1 MKRIKILAVA
11 PYPGMKE
18 LMNSIAAK
26 RQDIELTVLVGD
38 MQEGLDAAVRA
49 LESGDFDIIVS
60 RGGTAELLSR
70 SVSLMTLDITVTPG
84 DILQAVKLAENYKE
98 KFAVVGFSGITGPA
112 AVLCRLLNYGIEVC
126 PVHEGAE
133 VRPLLNRLKIEGC
146 TMVVCDN
153 ITSVVARE
161 AGLSAVLVTSGE
173 ASIQAA
179 FDQAVKLCRSNSV
192 LRTQNRL
199 YVQALR
205 AVGKSVILDENGGV
219 VFSTL
224 EDTSAALSEFIAS
237 ASETALRDGECLAEK
252 NIEGMTVR
260 LRAERFAANQENY
273 AVVTV
278 TKEPPLTALREGC
291 VTVLNRNDTL
301 REQFNHYYGTNAGNL
316 RSMVQNYSVYPLPV
330 VIAGEKGTGK
340 NSAANYIYQHGLFSQ
355 NQYYVIDCARMTERG
370 WQSLV
375 RNSASPLFTAKTTV
389 YMNDV
394 GALTPQQAEEFF
406 AFCENAGLAKRLKLI
421 CSIITNDGDGGD
433 AAELWAKRLGGVVFF
448 LPPLRCRKEDVASL
462 AALYISQLNQ
472 ELGKQISGFEP
483 EALAMLENFAWPR
496 NLDQFR
502 RVLRELA
509 VTTSDFYIQKESVKN
524 ALWKENIEIPSSS
537 SANIDL
543 SGTLDKITNDVVRI
557 VLAQENGNQ
566 KRAAERLKIGRST
579 LWRMLKN
586 DAKE

>member
-1 MKRIKILAVA
+1 
-11 PYPGMKE
+11 MKE
-18 LMNSIAAK
+18 LMNSVAA
-26 RQDIELTVLVGD
+26 RRSDIELTALVGD
-38 MQEGLDAAVRA
+38 MQEGLNAAARA

-70 SVSLMTLDITVTPG
+70 SVSLMTLDITVTLG

-153 ITSVVARE
+153 ITSIVARE

-394 GALTPQQAEEFF
+394 GALTPQQQPDLTAFATDGAHLYYPPGWVLELYRKNRRYLPRAWLHSLLQGSNRPICKRCFQQGSVNRETREAEHIHSHPDIHITEKRRNCLSNNGRNSR
-406 AFCENAGLAKRLKLI
+406 ACDTESKVSDENK
-421 CSIITNDGDGGD
+421 
-433 AAELWAKRLGGVVFF
+433 V
-448 LPPLRCRKEDVASL
+448 
-462 AALYISQLNQ
+462 
-472 ELGKQISGFEP
+472 KQTI
-483 EALAMLENFAWPR
+483 
-496 NLDQFR
+496 
-502 RVLRELA
+502 
-509 VTTSDFYIQKESVKN
+509 KN
-524 ALWKENIEIPSSS
+524 
-537 SANIDL
+537 
-543 SGTLDKITNDVVRI
+543 G
-557 VLAQENGNQ
+557 
-566 KRAAERLKIGRST
+566 
-579 LWRMLKN
+579 
-586 DAKE
+586 